1 MRRESRHHTSRI
13 VDHTEHPLAHVIVMV
28 VVVFVVIVVVVV
40 VMAVAV
46 AVAMAAD
53 VRTLASSTAD
63 WFAHSTKTAALTLN
77 FPFPTDAK

>member
-1 MRRESRHHTSRI
+1 
-13 VDHTEHPLAHVIVMV
+13 MV
-28 VVVFVVIVVVVV
+28 VVVFVVIVVVVVV